1 MPRFNPDREPV
12 VKHIFSPAVE
22 VILTIVIVV
31 IVVLFLRMLFKDAIQ
46 AIFSKKKSVPAML
59 ASKVAEPYV
68 SKKVYAT
75 GNAAVSGGVASGV
88 AEKGM
93 DYYFTFQLD
102 DGKMITLS
110 GPKSLYDVALEEGHG
125 ILTYKGKKF
134 ISYDGP
140 TEGTKVSND
149 KSNYEFVGLNEKL

>member
-1 MPRFNPDREPV
+1 
-12 VKHIFSPAVE
+12 
-22 VILTIVIVV
+22 
-31 IVVLFLRMLFKDAIQ
+31 
-46 AIFSKKKSVPAML
+46 ML

-68 SKKVYAT
+68 SKKVYAA

-88 AEKGM
+88 AE
-93 DYYFTFQLD
+93 
-102 DGKMITLS
+102 
-110 GPKSLYDVALEEGHG
+110 
-125 ILTYKGKKF
+125 KGKKF